1 MFRGGGS
8 DTGYLYLERY
18 PFTLDILVVSLV
30 GAILSKLLYA
40 IALTIISVEYPLLFI
55 LSRLVRAS
63 VSPVPRLLNVYVLDI
78 SLLLVV
84 IVLYLY
90 KVLFEESN
98 VV

>member
-8 DTGYLYLERY
+8 DAGCLYLERY

-40 IALTIISVEYPLLFI
+40 IALTIISVGCPLLFI
-55 LSRLVRAS
+55 LPRLVRAS
-63 VSPVPRLLNVYVLDI
+63 ASPAPRLLNACVLGV

-90 KVLFEESN
+90 KALFEEPN